1 MTSAVREF
9 RLEDVNHVTGM
20 VRGSFDRR
28 FWPFMAYAQQGIAEF
43 LSVALRF
50 PTSAPRNRSYVSVGP
65 GGVEGFADFRVTSDE
80 EAFLSYIC
88 VMPQARGRGVATSL
102 IEQFLANHPKLEHLR
117 LDVFRENAP
126 AIAMY
131 SKLGFEREHSSIWV
145 TRPMPPARGAA
156 EIVELSKSLA
166 ALHLYGFCELEVS
179 SAPAPA
185 PAPVR
190 LGILGNKVVN
200 CRTPEVFQNDTLLA
214 ALRNTFEDAE
224 TAFAVIAESEVLQI
238 SVVHSVI
245 NETDRMSLDISGVN
259 VVRGART

>member
-9 RLEDVNHVTGM
+9 RLEDVDHVTDL

-28 FWPFMAYAQQGIAEF
+28 LWPFMAYAQQGIAEF

-80 EAFLSYIC
+80 ESFLSYIC
-88 VMPQARGRGVATSL
+88 VTPQARGCGVATRL

-131 SKLGFEREHSSIWV
+131 SKLGFKREHSSVWV
-145 TRPMPPARGAA
+145 SRPMPRPLGAV
-156 EIVELSKSLA
+156 EIFELSKSLA
-166 ALHLYGFCELEVS
+166 VLHLYGFCELEVS
-179 SAPAPA
+179 SAPV
-185 PAPVR
+185 PVR
-190 LGILGNKVVN
+190 LGILGNTVVN

-214 ALRNTFEDAE
+214 ALRSTFEDAE
-224 TAFAVIAESEVLQI
+224 TAFAVIKESEVLQI

-245 NETDRMSLDISGVN
+245 NETDRMSLDVSGVN
-259 VVRGART
+259 VVRGARL